1 MLELDRNETRAANG
15 APEYFAQIVTWMN
28 DGQTYLDDSWRM
40 ALSGEELTVD
50 GRALTPELHVALLE
64 HAANPPADLTIDL
77 ANVELATANPY
88 VWTIDKPSG
97 GELKMTGY
105 LPDGQLRQK
114 IYAVLDSSLD
124 DTTLL
129 AEGAPEDFGRLAT
142 LAAKAIG
149 SHIPAKCSIIKWVET
164 EIVAKDLF
172 NKNNILQLF
181 SNEEIQPERLG
192 LKLAQLP
199 PPIQSPYRFLVKKN
213 QRRRPC
219 F

>member
-1 MLELDRNETRAANG
+1 MPLDAENAAYLLELDRNETRAANG

-149 SHIPAKCSIIKWVET
+149 IAHSGKVLHNQMGWET

-181 SNEEIQPERLG
+181 
-192 LKLAQLP
+192 
-199 PPIQSPYRFLVKKN
+199 F
-213 QRRRPC
+213 
-219 F
+219 